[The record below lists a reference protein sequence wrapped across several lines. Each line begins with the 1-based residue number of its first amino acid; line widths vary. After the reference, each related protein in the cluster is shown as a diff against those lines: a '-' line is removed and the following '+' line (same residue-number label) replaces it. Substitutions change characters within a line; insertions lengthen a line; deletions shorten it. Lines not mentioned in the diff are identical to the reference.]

1 MIIPKIQNV
10 VHLKR
15 DKDGVLIDG
24 DSGMLV
30 RFAGCCNP
38 IEGDDI
44 IGYISRGKGVT
55 IHRDNCP
62 NLKYL
67 ESERLIDAQWQVKED
82 ATFTAS
88 IKVIAHKSD
97 NNIGKLTNL
106 ITGLKINIK
115 GFDAK
120 DVGDNFICTL
130 IIDVKNKAEL
140 NSAITA
146 IRNLNNIISVYRSER

>member
-1 MIIPKIQNV
+1 M
-10 VHLKR
+10 KR
-15 DKDGVLIDG
+15 DKDGILIDG
-24 DSGMLV
+24 DTGMLV

-67 ESERLIDAQWQVKED
+67 ESERLINAQWQVKED
-82 ATFTAS
+82 ATFTAA

-97 NNIGKLTNL
+97 NNIGRLTNL

-130 IIDVKNKAEL
+130 IIDVKNKMEL
-140 NSAITA
+140 NSAITS
-146 IRNLNNIISVYRSER
+146 IKNLNNIISVYRSER